1 MLTVY
6 NKIKKNIQEV
16 LNANRIKIEEI
27 DQNLLKI
34 DRKLDRMH
42 DKTIKI
48 DAEINIL
55 KEEFNKLLEEQLKI
69 QKCVPLDRNELE
81 EHNNILMMQVLIR
94 DAPRLHKSN
103 LDYLIVAERK
113 IEQYGDFGEGEL
125 GE

>member
-55 KEEFNKLLEEQLKI
+55 KEECNKLLEEQLKI

>member
-1 MLTVY
+1 
-6 NKIKKNIQEV
+6 
-16 LNANRIKIEEI
+16 
-27 DQNLLKI
+27 
-34 DRKLDRMH
+34 MH

-55 KEEFNKLLEEQLKI
+55 KEECNKLLEEQLKI